1 MVTAL
6 IPFNRKRNDLMNT
19 GFDDFQNMLDD
30 FFAEGWP
37 LRRSLAGDTFKI
49 DLQDNEK
56 EYIVEAE
63 LPGVAKG
70 DINLSLEE
78 GRLQISVKKEEVKK
92 EEVKEEKEKNYIHR
106 ERKFSSMTRNV
117 YLAEAASDD
126 IKAKLTDGVLTI
138 TVPKAIKQEQSKLIE
153 IE

>member
-1 MVTAL
+1 MMTAL

-19 GFDDFQNMLDD
+19 GFNDFQNMLDD
-30 FFAEGWP
+30 FFADGWP
-37 LRRSLAGDTFKI
+37 MRRSLAGDTFKI

-63 LPGVAKG
+63 LPGFQKNE
-70 DINLSLEE
+70 ISLSLEE
-78 GRLQISVKKEEVKK
+78 GRLQIAVKKEETK
-92 EEVKEEKEKNYIHR
+92 EETDKNYVHR
-106 ERKFSSMTRNV
+106 ERKFTAMTRNV
-117 YLAEAASDD
+117 FLADAASDD

-138 TVPKAIKQEQSKLIE
+138 TVPKQAKPELTKQIE

>member
-1 MVTAL
+1 MMTAL

-19 GFDDFQNMLDD
+19 GFNDFQNMLDD

-37 LRRSLAGDTFKI
+37 MRRSLAGDTFKI

-63 LPGVAKG
+63 LPGFQKNE
-70 DINLSLEE
+70 ISLSLEE
-78 GRLQISVKKEEVKK
+78 GRLQIAVKKEETK
-92 EEVKEEKEKNYIHR
+92 EETDKNYVHR
-106 ERKFSSMTRNV
+106 ERKYTAMTRNV
-117 YLAEAASDD
+117 FLADAASDD

-138 TVPKAIKQEQSKLIE
+138 TVPKQAKPELTRQIE

>member
-1 MVTAL
+1 MMTAL

-19 GFDDFQNMLDD
+19 GFNDFQNMLDD
-30 FFAEGWP
+30 FFADGWSM
-37 LRRSLAGDTFKI
+37 RRSLAGDTFKI

-63 LPGVAKG
+63 LPGFQKNE
-70 DINLSLEE
+70 ISLSLEE
-78 GRLQISVKKEEVKK
+78 GRLQIAVKKEETK
-92 EEVKEEKEKNYIHR
+92 EETDKNYVHR
-106 ERKFSSMTRNV
+106 ERKFTAMTRNV
-117 YLAEAASDD
+117 FLADAASDD

-138 TVPKAIKQEQSKLIE
+138 TVPKQVKPELTKQIE

>member
-1 MVTAL
+1 MMTAL

-19 GFDDFQNMLDD
+19 GFNDFQNMLDD

-37 LRRSLAGDTFKI
+37 MRRSLAGDTFKI

-63 LPGVAKG
+63 LPGFQKNE
-70 DINLSLEE
+70 ISLSLEE
-78 GRLQISVKKEEVKK
+78 GRLQIAVKKEETK
-92 EEVKEEKEKNYIHR
+92 EETDKNYVHR
-106 ERKFSSMTRNV
+106 ERKFTAMTRNV
-117 YLAEAASDD
+117 FLADAASDD

-138 TVPKAIKQEQSKLIE
+138 TVPKQAKPELTRQIE

>member
-1 MVTAL
+1 MMTAL

-19 GFDDFQNMLDD
+19 GFNDFQNMLDD

-37 LRRSLAGDTFKI
+37 MRRSLAGDTFKI

-63 LPGVAKG
+63 LPGFQKNE
-70 DINLSLEE
+70 ISLSLEE
-78 GRLQISVKKEEVKK
+78 GRLQIAVKKEETK
-92 EEVKEEKEKNYIHR
+92 EETDKNYVHR
-106 ERKFSSMTRNV
+106 ERKYTAMTRNV
-117 YLAEAASDD
+117 FLADAASDD

-138 TVPKAIKQEQSKLIE
+138 TVPKQAKPELTKQIE